1 MSHRTAYVASPGEAL
16 LGRVFPHHGPT
27 PTAAY
32 PPPTPQT
39 ETDSDGDDYELRQ
52 AEALLARSQKQN
64 GAGGKAFDAPST
76 TRESILASLHNWS
89 RILTQKSIARR
100 LVYLAV
106 AIAIGTITLYGAAAH
121 DSASDYSQ
129 RTLGSLGAAPGRLKD
144 AVYDRFSSTVWS
156 LYGTARL
163 EADYEP
169 LNVSHASIPL
179 LGGFGLTQLRTANPS
194 VADSQFRYAS
204 ANAEGATETGSAVHH
219 GQCVRRAR

>member
-27 PTAAY
+27 PPSAY
-32 PPPTPQT
+32 PPPTPHT
-39 ETDSDGDDYELRQ
+39 ETDCDGGDDYELRQ
-52 AEALLARSQKQN
+52 AEALLSRSQN
-64 GAGGKAFDAPST
+64 GTGGKTVESASNN
-76 TRESILASLHNWS
+76 RESILASLHNWS
-89 RILTQKSIARR
+89 RILTQRSIARR

-129 RTLGSLGAAPGRLKD
+129 RTLGRLGAAPGRLKD

-156 LYGTARL
+156 LSRKCF
-163 EADYEP
+163 
-169 LNVSHASIPL
+169 S
-179 LGGFGLTQLRTANPS
+179 GFGLTQRQTANPS
-194 VADSQFRYAS
+194 VADPQFRYAS

-219 GQCVRRAR
+219 GECVRRAR

>member
-39 ETDSDGDDYELRQ
+39 ETDSDGGDDYELRQ
-52 AEALLARSQKQN
+52 AEALLARNQN
-64 GAGGKAFDAPST
+64 GAGSRTTDAAVST
-76 TRESILASLHNWS
+76 NRESILASLQSWS
-89 RILTQKSIARR
+89 RILTQRSIARR

-179 LGGFGLTQLRTANPS
+179 LGDLWSHNDGQLTYSFVALRRSSIS
-194 VADSQFRYAS
+194 VRLD
-204 ANAEGATETGSAVHH
+204 
-219 GQCVRRAR
+219 RR